1 MIDPRIDRLFA
12 DLITQ
17 WNIAERRIKK
27 AEQVGGEEA
36 VGSAIF
42 ELRYAG
48 RKIVDCLDILLTKD
62 MGDPEVYELVCRNL
76 ADAIEDCIKAKHD
89 AIDAMVDFI
98 IIWFGELET
107 RIGTTEMVRIFPEYL
122 SVVSRIALIQDNIV
136 ESRGNRVSGRDGVY
150 DNVEN
155 EDYENL
161 LKLFNKMKTS
171 QPRVQALIDDE
182 KSTKSRDFWVL
193 AIGSGAGVLA
203 VVVFVGFE
211 LYKLIHGH

>member
-12 DLITQ
+12 DLIAQ

-27 AEQVGGEEA
+27 AEQVGGAEA

-48 RKIVDCLDILLTKD
+48 RKIVDCLDIILTKD

-89 AIDAMVDFI
+89 AIDAIVDFI
-98 IIWFGELET
+98 VIWFGELED
-107 RIGTTEMVRIFPEYL
+107 RIGATEMVRIFPEYL
-122 SVVSRIALIQDNIV
+122 SVVSRITIIQDNII

-182 KSTKSRDFWVL
+182 KNTKTRDFRVL
-193 AIGSGAGVLA
+193 VIGSGAGVLA
-203 VVVFVGFE
+203 VVAFVGFE
-211 LYKLIHGH
+211 LYKLIYGH